1 MSERRNIPFVITCTY
16 RRRRRRKTGA
26 IYIIGLNDMRW
37 TAYEE
42 SDSRKE
48 EEMGPVIKGE
58 MIERDPKKKGENG
71 VSIYLL
77 LKRLSVK
84 RNKLL

>member
-1 MSERRNIPFVITCTY
+1 
-16 RRRRRRKTGA
+16 
-26 IYIIGLNDMRW
+26 MRW